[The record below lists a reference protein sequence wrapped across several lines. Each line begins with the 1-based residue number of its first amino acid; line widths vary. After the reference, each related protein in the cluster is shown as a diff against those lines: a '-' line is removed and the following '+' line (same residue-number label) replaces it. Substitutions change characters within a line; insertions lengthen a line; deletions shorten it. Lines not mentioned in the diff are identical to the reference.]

1 MKKLLNE
8 LKSDN
13 GAALPGQGAES
24 EAVEDEFEGE
34 TYQAKAA
41 RDKKEQQKEAILM
54 LMGKFVNLSDLFPPL
69 PKKGEF
75 DVGSIK
81 QSQYFFS

>member
-1 MKKLLNE
+1 MKKLLDE
-8 LKSDN
+8 LKSDSDVALKGEDAAN
-13 GAALPGQGAES
+13 GVGEN
-24 EAVEDEFEGE
+24 EFEGE

-41 RDKKEQQKEAILM
+41 RDKKEQQKEAVVM

-75 DVGSIK
+75 DVGNIK